1 MLDKINI
8 VFGTTASGKT
18 KYGVQLAKQ
27 LNGVVINCDSMQVY
41 QEIPILTAQPTLMEQ
56 QCITHK
62 LYGYVS
68 CLDKY
73 SVQHWLASVIPVIN
87 DTIAAGFTP
96 ILVGGTGMYIK
107 ALMEGMVAIPNI
119 SAEEKEAIRKKYND
133 YSNTLLY
140 QYLQKID
147 PPLANRYKL
156 NDRQRILRAI
166 EVYEVTEI
174 SLSTWQQKKLTPYFS
189 EDKFHLIFVQC
200 KREQIYRNINER
212 FDLMIYQGV
221 VEEVRRLYD
230 KAGSIELPR
239 AHGLREIISFINGDI
254 TLNEAIKLS
263 KQITRNYA
271 KRQLTWARHQF
282 KEHII

>member
-1 MLDKINI
+1 MLGKINI

-41 QEIPILTAQPTLMEQ
+41 QEIPILTAQPTLTEQ
-56 QCITHK
+56 QGITHK

-73 SVQHWLASVIPVIN
+73 SVQHWLASVIPAIN

-107 ALMEGMVAIPNI
+107 ALMEGMVEIPNI
-119 SAEEKEAIRKKYND
+119 SADEKEAIRKKYND

-166 EVYEVTEI
+166 EVYEVTGI
-174 SLSTWQQKKLTPYFS
+174 NLSSWQKNKSPPYFPKS
-189 EDKFHLIFVQC
+189 KFHLIFVQRT
-200 KREQIYRNINER
+200 REQIYHNINER
-212 FDLMIYQGV
+212 FDQMIQQGV
-221 VEEVRRLYD
+221 VEEVRRFIAEAD
-230 KAGSIELPR
+230 KQ
-239 AHGLREIISFINGDI
+239 D
-254 TLNEAIKLS
+254 T
-263 KQITRNYA
+263 
-271 KRQLTWARHQF
+271 
-282 KEHII
+282 